1 MGVMPFWVKNW
12 TLSIVWAGILVN
24 HLSWNGKCIERVFKK
39 NSVKPNTA
47 SHNHSSWCTDTDG
60 FLEHSPSRGR
70 LYYKG
75 PALQK
80 IIPVSLGPALYRYSR
95 TNLVTPWG
103 KKKKKQNM
111 FLLSFCS
118 AIVSPSSILSR
129 VVQTL
134 LEPQLSWQSSRPQ
147 EGRREEVLKSA
158 LPSWVGIFVLHN
170 LPSYVSGQNIVK
182 WLLLDRYRG
191 RSSRSVVF
199 IPGSPVLSL
208 QNNQGCFTK
217 GEEEN

>member
-103 KKKKKQNM
+103 KKKKNKTCS
-111 FLLSFCS
+111 FYLS
-118 AIVSPSSILSR
+118 V
-129 VVQTL
+129 
-134 LEPQLSWQSSRPQ
+134 
-147 EGRREEVLKSA
+147 
-158 LPSWVGIFVLHN
+158 LPSWVPAPFLA
-170 LPSYVSGQNIVK
+170 
-182 WLLLDRYRG
+182 
-191 RSSRSVVF
+191 
-199 IPGSPVLSL
+199 VLSKHCWNPSCHDKVL
-208 QNNQGCFTK
+208 DLRK
-217 GEEEN
+217 EEGKKY